1 MITGSMVA
9 LATPMK
15 SDGAIDWEALR
26 RLVAWHLEHQT
37 DAIVAAG
44 TTGEPTTMS
53 FAEHFDVI
61 RTVVEEVAGRV
72 PVIAGTGANAT
83 AEAVEL
89 ARYAREVGA
98 DCCLSVTPYYNRP
111 TQEGLYRHFRAV
123 ASAGDLPIIMYNVP
137 SRTGVDLYNETT
149 LRLAEIDN
157 IIGLKDATGN
167 LERAEDLIERL
178 KGHDFALYSGDD
190 PTACDLMLAGG
201 HGVISVSA
209 NVAPRSMHDLCAAAV
224 AGDYDRAH
232 QINTRL
238 MPLHSALGIEANP
251 IPVKWALHQMG
262 MMENGIR
269 LPLTWLSEKYQPS
282 VAEALQ
288 LAGVTDQ

>member
-15 SDGAIDWEALR
+15 ADGAIDWDALR
-26 RLVAWHLEHQT
+26 RLVSWHLEHGT

-53 FAEHFDVI
+53 VAEHFDVI
-61 RTVVEEVAGRV
+61 RTVVETVNGRV

-89 ARYAREVGA
+89 ARYARDVGA
-98 DCCLSVTPYYNRP
+98 DYCLSVTPYYNRP
-111 TQEGLYRHFRAV
+111 TQEGLYQHFKAV
-123 ASAGDLPIIMYNVP
+123 AQACDLPVIMYNVP

-149 LRLAEIDN
+149 QRLASIDN

-178 KGHDFALYSGDD
+178 KGRDFALYSGDD
-190 PTACDLMLAGG
+190 PTACEFMLAGG

-209 NVAPRSMHDLCAAAV
+209 NVAPRAMHELCGAATG
-224 AGDYDRAH
+224 GDYDRAH

-238 MPLHSALGIEANP
+238 MPLHSVLGIEANP
-251 IPVKWALHQMG
+251 IPVKWALNQMG
-262 MMENGIR
+262 LMESGIR
-269 LPLTWLSEKYQPS
+269 LPLTWLSEKYQS
-282 VAEALQ
+282 TVAEALQ
-288 LAGVTDQ
+288 LAGVMDQ